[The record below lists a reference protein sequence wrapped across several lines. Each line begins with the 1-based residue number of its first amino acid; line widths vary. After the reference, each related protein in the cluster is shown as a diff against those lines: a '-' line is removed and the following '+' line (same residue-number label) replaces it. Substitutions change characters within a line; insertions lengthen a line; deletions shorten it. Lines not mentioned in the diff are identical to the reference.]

1 MEEVEQRTSLFEL
14 NEKVDVTCLSLFA
27 TSNRAED
34 RDRDAVM
41 LFDQSVDLY
50 LVCLKRLP
58 N

>member
-1 MEEVEQRTSLFEL
+1 MEEVEQRASLSEL
-14 NEKVDVTCLSLFA
+14 NEKVDVTGLSLFA

-41 LFDQSVDLY
+41 LFDESVDLH
-50 LVCLKRLP
+50 LVFLKRLP